1 MSGETTVSDQ
11 TNSIPIGVCVLP
23 KPPINRAQ
31 PVNYPDYIHE
41 ILNHAGLCYARIEFA
56 QLLSQLP
63 TLKLLVTVGEAAFDA
78 ALQPALSEW
87 VKAGGAWVSI
97 GGVCEMGQLLGVA
110 HAPPAYANWGAGAC
124 VLGEGYLVAKEGK
137 HPAIAHLQRPLH
149 FFGGIAMKAAGA
161 SIIAGS
167 TDAHRANLMH
177 DVLFENRFG
186 AGRAITCAVD
196 ITGTIVRMQQG
207 IAVTRD
213 GVSAGDGT
221 APVADGVLKSG
232 DGCTL
237 DWIFDRQPL
246 PGAFGLQCFLEPL
259 ADLWREVILRSIFH
273 LASVLRFPLA
283 LLWLYPRKLRAIAH
297 MSHDSDGNEPD
308 KARTLLSLL
317 RQAEINSTWCIILP
331 GYDEQLMSEIKQA
344 GHEFATHYDAMTM
357 TQGFTWGEVEF
368 DQQWQKLKA
377 MFGQT
382 PVTNK
387 NHYLRWQ
394 GDTEFFDWCQ
404 KRGIELDQSKGPSKT
419 GEAGF
424 NFGSCHP
431 YLPVTFEGR
440 VIDVLELPT
449 LTQDLCVFAPPALL
463 DALIAG
469 VVRVHGVL
477 HLLFHPAHV
486 AREDVC
492 GAIVQAVARAKAE
505 GMEWWTARQIN
516 SWERARRQVSWV
528 GFDHATNRISATLR
542 AQSELADATILA
554 LVPGE
559 TSATSGDHFTAWG
572 FSFLAQTRTI
582 RAEAV
587 TFDCP

>member
-1 MSGETTVSDQ
+1 MPGETTVSDEA
-11 TNSIPIGVCVLP
+11 NSIPIGVCVLP
-23 KPPINRAQ
+23 KAPINRAQ
-31 PVNYPDYIHE
+31 PVNYPNYIHE
-41 ILNHAGLCYARIEFA
+41 ILSHAGLCYAKVEFA
-56 QLLSQLP
+56 QLPERLP
-63 TLKLLVTVGEAAFDA
+63 NLRLLVTVGETPFEG
-78 ALQPALSEW
+78 ALQSALTEW

-97 GGVCEMGQLLGVA
+97 GGVCEMGAVLGVA
-110 HAPPAYANWGAGAC
+110 HAPPAYAYWGAGAC
-124 VLGEGYLVAKEGK
+124 VMGEGYLIAKDGK

-161 SIIAGS
+161 SIVAGS
-167 TDAHRANLMH
+167 TDAHRANPTH

-186 AGRAITCAVD
+186 AGRTITCAVD

-237 DWIFDRQPL
+237 DWIFDRQPV
-246 PGAFGLQCFLEPL
+246 PGAFGLQCFLEPT

-273 LASVLRFPLA
+273 LASVQRIPLA

-308 KARTLLSLL
+308 RARTLLGLL
-317 RQAEINSTWCIILP
+317 RQTEINSTWCIILP
-331 GYDEQLMSEIKQA
+331 GYDQQLMSQIKQA
-344 GHEFATHYDAMTM
+344 GHEFATHYDAMTE
-357 TQGFTWGEVEF
+357 GFTWGEEQF
-368 DQQWQKLKA
+368 DQQWQKLKS

-394 GDTEFFDWCQ
+394 GDSEFFDWCQ

-431 YLPVTFEGR
+431 YLPVTFDER
-440 VIDVLELPT
+440 LIDVLELPT
-449 LTQDLCVFAPPALL
+449 LTQDLCVFAPTALL

-469 VVRVHGVL
+469 VLRVHGVL

-486 AREDVC
+486 GREDVC
-492 GAIVQAVARAKAE
+492 HAIVQAVARAKAE

-516 SWERARRQVSWV
+516 SWERARRKMNWLAFA
-528 GFDHATNRISATLR
+528 GDNGRISIRLR
-542 AQSELADATILA
+542 AESELSDVTMLA
-554 LVPGE
+554 LMPGE
-559 TSATSGDHFTAWG
+559 AGATSGDHFTAWG
-572 FSFLAQTRTI
+572 FSFLAQTRSI
-582 RAEAV
+582 WAEQV
-587 TFDCP
+587 TFDFP